1 MPLRGIYPLRKLQP
15 VEKRHFDVSD
25 DNIRLLV
32 KHSLLRLQAVLRS
45 ANDLTIEFLPI
56 NQCAKPLAHQRLVVC
71 DQNLVHSDYTL
82 DRPLVITKPVSI
94 DGCGAHFSG
103 TTPSGIMVYSGDV
116 VLKNFT
122 MDGFAMQRI
131 YDKRLTTMS
140 GGNLS
145 IRDAE
150 GNIWITPA
158 SIDKGTLSRK
168 DIICVRP
175 DGSCEGSHKP
185 SSELPFHRSVY
196 RLRPD
201 LNAVLHAHPPA
212 LVAFSVVRKLPNLD
226 LIPSVRHICRD
237 VKFAAYAVPGSQE
250 LSLEIGKVFEQGCNI
265 ALLENH
271 GVCVGAPDMFT
282 AFQQF
287 ETINYTAELEVLAGQ
302 LGNIRA
308 LPENAYRLS
317 ETDSHTRLGD
327 FISQYRSSAE
337 LAARRD
343 MITLIRRSY
352 KMDLFTA
359 THGTYSVR
367 LPDGSFLITPFGFDR
382 AYLEEDD
389 LVRVKGDAKE
399 LGKLPSRAVLA
410 HRNIYRENPQ
420 IGAVLLAHPVHAMA
434 FAVTDMEFDART
446 IPESYILLRDVKRV
460 PYEELYLDLDKL
472 AEEFDAAHPA
482 AIVEND
488 CVIVTGESLLQ
499 AFDRLEVM
507 ELTAASI
514 LKSQRLG
521 RMVHISDEE
530 VAALKKAY
538 HLEG

>member
-1 MPLRGIYPLRKLQP
+1 M
-15 VEKRHFDVSD
+15 
-25 DNIRLLV
+25 
-32 KHSLLRLQAVLRS
+32 
-45 ANDLTIEFLPI
+45 
-56 NQCAKPLAHQRLVVC
+56 
-71 DQNLVHSDYTL
+71 
-82 DRPLVITKPVSI
+82 
-94 DGCGAHFSG
+94 
-103 TTPSGIMVYSGDV
+103 
-116 VLKNFT
+116 
-122 MDGFAMQRI
+122 
-131 YDKRLTTMS
+131 
-140 GGNLS
+140 
-145 IRDAE
+145 
-150 GNIWITPA
+150 
-158 SIDKGTLSRK
+158 
-168 DIICVRP
+168 
-175 DGSCEGSHKP
+175 
-185 SSELPFHRSVY
+185 
-196 RLRPD
+196 
-201 LNAVLHAHPPA
+201 
-212 LVAFSVVRKLPNLD
+212 
-226 LIPSVRHICRD
+226 
-237 VKFAAYAVPGSQE
+237 
-250 LSLEIGKVFEQGCNI
+250 EIGKVFEVGCNI

-287 ETINYTAELEVLAGQ
+287 ETLNYTAELEVLAGQ

-317 ETDSHTRLGD
+317 ETDSHTRLED
-327 FISQYRSSAE
+327 LIPQCRSSEE

-382 AYLEEDD
+382 AYLEKND
-389 LVRVKGDAKE
+389 LVRIKGDAKE
-399 LGKLPSRAVLA
+399 IGKLLSRAVLT
-410 HRNIYRENPQ
+410 HRKIYQENPQ
-420 IGAVLLAHPVHAMA
+420 IGAVLLAHPVHTMA

-460 PYEELYLDLDKL
+460 PYEELYLDPDKL
-472 AEEFDAAHPA
+472 AKEFDAAHPA

-530 VAALKKAY
+530 VAALKETY